1 MKRKAI
7 AILLT
12 AVMSISLLA
21 GCGSAGKTDTA
32 ADTGVTQTQMSDEKK
47 NTEEQAG
54 LASTLDLA
62 NETVE
67 GAKSGGTLKLGTTQ
81 TLSVVG
87 YTPEVTNNSH
97 IEFLRC
103 AYESLLYYDKEGNI
117 VGQLADAWETDPDN
131 ATLTFTLLD
140 GVQFADGTDFNA
152 EAVKWN
158 IEKYQEAGRSEVAN
172 VDSIEILDDS
182 TVKIQLKEWISSALE
197 QVGFFVYYMSPSAY
211 DKNGVEWMRL
221 NSCGTGPFTVSSF
234 EQGVSVKYVKNENYH
249 VEGLPYLDGV
259 EFTIYADATTLE
271 NSFRAGE
278 VDMITYADVDTWNN
292 VQNDSNYTV
301 DRNANG
307 LGLES
312 VGLIPASAD
321 ESDPFADARVRQALC
336 YAVDWDTLVSSLSYG
351 LYSRTNQWAS
361 PDAVTYNPNV
371 KGYSYDP
378 EKAKELLAEAG
389 YADGFTTTLYVP
401 GSTGFYANAAVVIAA
416 SLAEVG
422 ITANVE
428 TIDGAKGNDIMSN
441 GWTGLYWHFAS
452 IGPDLGL
459 YMGRHLDTDGAYYAK
474 GIQHPQD
481 CLDLLQQIRTAKD
494 DSEKIDLEW
503 QLQEKIYDEYA
514 LFGEP
519 LFINGAVWIRN
530 NYVKGGQF
538 ALVHA
543 ATWSPSTCWLDK

>member
-1 MKRKAI
+1 MKKRAI
-7 AILLT
+7 ALLLA

-21 GCGSAGKTDTA
+21 GCGGSGEVSTATDTQDA
-32 ADTGVTQTQMSDEKK
+32 QSQEVAEGQS
-47 NTEEQAG
+47 TEEKSDSGIA
-54 LASTLDLA
+54 LDLA

-67 GAKSGGTLKLGTTQ
+67 GAKSGGTLKIGTAQ
-81 TLSVVG
+81 TPSVVG
-87 YTPEVTNNSH
+87 YTPEVPNNSH

-117 VGQLADAWETDPDN
+117 VGQLASSWETDADN
-131 ATLTFTLLD
+131 ATLTFNLLE

-158 IEKYQEAGRSEVAN
+158 IEKYQEAGRSEVSN
-172 VDSIEILDDS
+172 IESIEILDDH
-182 TVKIQLKEWISSALE
+182 TVKIYLKEWMSSALE
-197 QVGFFVYYMSPSAY
+197 QIGFFVYYMSPSAY

-249 VEGLPYLDGV
+249 VDGLPYLDGV
-259 EFTIYADATTLE
+259 EFTIFADSTTLE
-271 NSFRAGE
+271 NSMRAGE
-278 VDMITYADVDTWNN
+278 IDMLTYADVDTWNN
-292 VQNDSNYTV
+292 LGSDSNYTV
-301 DRNANG
+301 DLNANG

-312 VGLIPASAD
+312 VGLIPSSAD
-321 ESDPFADARVRQALC
+321 ESDPFADVRVRQALC

-389 YADGFTTTLYVP
+389 YADGFTTSLYVP
-401 GSTGFYANAAVVIAA
+401 GSTGFFANAAVVISA

-428 TIDGAKGNDIMSN
+428 TIDGAKGNDLMAN
-441 GWTGLYWHFAS
+441 GWSGLYWHFAS

-459 YMGRHLDTDGAYYAK
+459 YMGRHLDTNGAYYAK

-494 DSEKIDLEW
+494 DSEKVDLEW

-519 LFINGAVWIRN
+519 LYVNGAVWIRN